1 MDHELKGR
9 LEAPLT
15 YGDSRSE
22 RGKELIELGLAVE
35 DALADAGIPTSSPEE
50 RERIVRDA
58 IREWTED

>member
-1 MDHELKGR
+1 MSDELAER
-9 LEAPLT
+9 VEAPLQ

-22 RGKELIELGLAVE
+22 RVRDMVSLAVAVE
-35 DALADAGIPTSSPEE
+35 EALADAGIPTSSPEE